1 MLGVGR
7 ILVDGNR
14 VRPRKVTISKA
25 DKMNVNPC
33 SFFLV
38 CTWLVKMEQ
47 KAHCY
52 IAATRHSSKI

>member
-1 MLGVGR
+1 MLGIGR

-14 VRPRKVTISKA
+14 VRPSKVTISKA

-33 SFFLV
+33 SFFSLV

-47 KAHCY
+47 KAHC
-52 IAATRHSSKI
+52 